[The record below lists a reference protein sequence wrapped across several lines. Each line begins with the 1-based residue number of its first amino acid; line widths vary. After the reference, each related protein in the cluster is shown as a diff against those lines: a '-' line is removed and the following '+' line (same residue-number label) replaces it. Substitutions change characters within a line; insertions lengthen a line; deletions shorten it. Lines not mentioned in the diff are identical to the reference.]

1 MTRPARPIP
10 ASLAKRGVTGVSH
23 SLQPGQEVNWVK
35 PLFWAFREELEAR
48 FLKAVP
54 KPAAPKTEPQG

>member
-1 MTRPARPIP
+1 MTSPARPIP
-10 ASLAKRGVTGVSH
+10 ASLAKRGITGVSH
-23 SLQPGQEVNWVK
+23 NLQPGQEVNFVK